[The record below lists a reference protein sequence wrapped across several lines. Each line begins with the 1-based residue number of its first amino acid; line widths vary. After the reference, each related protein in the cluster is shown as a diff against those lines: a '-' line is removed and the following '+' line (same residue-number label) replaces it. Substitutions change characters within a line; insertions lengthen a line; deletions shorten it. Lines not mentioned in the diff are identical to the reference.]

1 MITNVKAVEDIDT
14 KLRRP
19 LLNIAFA
26 LNIRNVNLRVVAA
39 NLTPELFEA
48 EKLRGGDL
56 DKLNNARVS
65 LDLSQILES
74 NNFQTV
80 AENWEALTTNKAV
93 AISPARGQRPIISN
107 DQIENEIMNVCNAEK
122 ITVERLDNGQNSVY
136 FLNLNKP
143 TKKKKKKAEDE
154 SNV

>member
-1 MITNVKAVEDIDT
+1 MIILLYLVKKVL
-14 KLRRP
+14 KH
-19 LLNIAFA
+19 F
-26 LNIRNVNLRVVAA
+26 
-39 NLTPELFEA
+39 
-48 EKLRGGDL
+48 
-56 DKLNNARVS
+56 
-65 LDLSQILES
+65 
-74 NNFQTV
+74 
-80 AENWEALTTNKAV
+80 TTN
-93 AISPARGQRPIISN
+93 IISN